1 MWIFDGIIMGIL
13 LGVLVVGIF
22 FVVGLLLDNGY
33 VSTKLLVIPAIPAII
48 VFAICV
54 ILGVR
59 MQTIDKYV
67 DFYNEDGQIIETYQ
81 ITDYDTKRYG
91 DGVAFYLTDGRVI
104 VKQDC
109 VYNIRFEGEK
119 KR

>member
-1 MWIFDGIIMGIL
+1 MWIADGIIMGIL

-22 FVVGLLLDNGY
+22 LVVELLRDNGFIN
-33 VSTKLLVIPAIPAII
+33 TKLIVIPAII

-59 MQTIDKYV
+59 MQTVDKYV
-67 DFYNEDGQIIETYQ
+67 DFYNDNGQIVETYQ
-81 ITDYDTKRYG
+81 ITGYDTKRYG
-91 DGVAFYLTDGRVI
+91 DGVTFYLTDGRVI

-119 KR
+119 K

>member
-22 FVVGLLLDNGY
+22 LVVELLRDNGY
-33 VSTKLLVIPAIPAII
+33 VSTKLLVIPAII

-59 MQTIDKYV
+59 IQTIDKYV

-81 ITDYDTKRYG
+81 ITNYDTKRYG
-91 DGVAFYLTDGRVI
+91 DGVTFYLTDGRVI

-119 KR
+119 K

>member
-1 MWIFDGIIMGIL
+1 MWIVDGIIMGIL
-13 LGVLVVGIF
+13 LGVLTVEIIRLVE
-22 FVVGLLLDNGY
+22 LLLDNDY
-33 VSTKLLVIPAIPAII
+33 FSTKLVVIPAII
-48 VFAICV
+48 VFAVCV

-81 ITDYDTKRYG
+81 IADYDEKRYG
-91 DGVAFYLTDGRVI
+91 DGVTFYLTDGRVI

-109 VYNIRFEGEK
+109 VYNIRLEGEK
-119 KR
+119 K